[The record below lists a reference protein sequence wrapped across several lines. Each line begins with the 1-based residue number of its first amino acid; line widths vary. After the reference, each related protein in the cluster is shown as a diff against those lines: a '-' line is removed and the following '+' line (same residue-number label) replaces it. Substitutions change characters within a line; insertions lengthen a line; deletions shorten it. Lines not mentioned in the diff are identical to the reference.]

1 MVKSMKSAKSWT
13 MKTLMKNRL
22 KNKMFSAMKGLKK
35 KTLMKS
41 FFSCKKMN
49 VFLHRKKIQKWS

>member
-1 MVKSMKSAKSWT
+1 MKSAKSWT

-41 FFSCKKMN
+41 FFHAKKWMI
-49 VFLHRKKIQKWS
+49 FCME

>member
-41 FFSCKKMN
+41 FFHAKK
-49 VFLHRKKIQKWS
+49 